1 MKKIAVNKR
10 ATFDF
15 EILEKFEAGLVLRGF
30 EVKAIKSG
38 RISLGGAHIIIR
50 HEEAFLVGV
59 DVPPYQPKNTPA
71 DYDSQRTRKLLL
83 RKEEIK
89 KFLGRTTEKGLTL
102 VPLSVYTKH
111 GKVKLEF
118 ALARG
123 KKREDKRHKIA
134 EREAKRRIQRA
145 FRGKF

>member
-1 MKKIAVNKR
+1 MKIISKNKR

-15 EILEKFEAGLVLRGF
+15 EILEKYEAGLVLRGF
-30 EVKAIKSG
+30 EVKAIKLG
-38 RISLGGAHIIIR
+38 RINLAGAHIIIR
-50 HEEAFLVGV
+50 NNEAFLVGA
-59 DVPPYQPKNTPA
+59 DVPPYQPKNTPS

-83 RKEEIK
+83 RKDEIK

-102 VPLSVYTKH
+102 VPVSVYTKQ

-123 KKREDKRHKIA
+123 KKREDKRQKIA
-134 EREAKRRIQRA
+134 ERETKRRIERA